1 MPWRVTLGQT
11 RSVVSAVLRYGL
23 AVLSVA
29 TAIGLALPLERSERA
44 PFVAP
49 ILCAVVASAWF
60 GGRGPG
66 WLAVLLAIASGK
78 YFFIAPLYSLAVGTE
93 VLPRFLVFAVSAVLA
108 HTLTTGRRRA
118 EQSLRQARDELEVRV
133 EARTADLRRAN
144 EALRAEIRQRQHAED
159 ALRILVEVTT
169 AASDTASVADL
180 ASACLKKICELRQW
194 SLGQV
199 WFPRPDTAAL
209 VCSRESFFSESHG
222 GALRAVSLAAPVA
235 RGQDLV
241 GRVWESKK
249 AAWITDVTTVSD
261 FPRGKAARAE
271 GLISGFVFPITAGD
285 EVLAVFEF
293 FSRSMRE
300 PDEPLLAAVETLG
313 QRLGD
318 ILERRH
324 AEDRLRRS
332 EAYLAEA
339 QRLSHT
345 GSWARNEYTGEAV
358 WSRELFQIFGYDPAT
373 TGPPGRAQLSRERVH
388 PDDRALYD
396 EMTERRHAEQKDYEF
411 DYRIVLP
418 DGAIRHIHSLG
429 HPVFDE
435 SGNLAEFLGMA
446 MDVTERKQAEE
457 QLREGART
465 LRLTTETIPHLIW
478 SARPD
483 GYIDYC
489 NQRLL
494 DFTGMTM
501 AEIRSLSGVF
511 HHPDDVESRS
521 KMWRVA
527 LTTGQPYELECRIR
541 SADGSYRWTVSRATA
556 LRDEDNRIVRWYGT
570 LTDIEDRRRA
580 EETLRQ
586 AQADLAHITRVT
598 TMGELTA
605 SLAHELN
612 QPLTAVVTSGGSSL
626 RWLAHEPP
634 RLDKAADAVRRMI
647 RDASRASEVIAHTR
661 ALLKKS
667 SEEKAP
673 FDITEVIR
681 DVLILV
687 QSAMARHG
695 IRQHGSLPPGLP
707 LVLGD
712 RVQLQQVVLNLVMN
726 GIEAM
731 AEISDRGRELS
742 VRAQR
747 HQLDDGPG
755 VLVSVED
762 TGPGLPPESL
772 DRVFEA
778 FYTTKAKGLG
788 MGLSIS
794 RSIVEAHGGRLWV
807 SVNNGP
813 GLTFQFVVPTPDPPS
828 P

>member
-1 MPWRVTLGQT
+1 MPGRASPDHT
-11 RSVVSAVLRYGL
+11 RALLSAALRYGL
-23 AVLSVA
+23 AVLSIA
-29 TAIGLALPLERSERA
+29 TAIGIALPLERAERT

-49 ILCAVVASAWF
+49 ILCAVVASSWF

-78 YFFIAPLYSLAVGTE
+78 YFFIAPVYSLAMSPE
-93 VLPRFLVFAVSAVLA
+93 ILPRFIVFAASAVLA
-108 HTLTTGRRRA
+108 HGLTGGRRRA
-118 EQSLRQARDELEVRV
+118 EQSLRQTRDELEVRV
-133 EARTADLRRAN
+133 ETRTADLRRVN

-159 ALRILVEVTT
+159 ALRILVDVTT

-180 ASACLKKICELRQW
+180 ASACLKKICELRRW

-199 WFPRPDTAAL
+199 WFPRPERAGL
-209 VCSRESFFSESHG
+209 VCCHESFFSEF
-222 GALRAVSLAAPVA
+222 ACREFRAASLATAVA
-235 RGQDLV
+235 HGHDLV
-241 GRVWESKK
+241 GRVWESKR
-249 AAWITDVTTVSD
+249 AAWITDVTTVAD
-261 FPRGKAARAE
+261 FPRGSAARAD
-271 GLISGFVFPITAGD
+271 GLISGFVFPITAGE

-293 FSRSMRE
+293 FSRSRRE
-300 PDEPLLAAVETLG
+300 PDEPLLTAVETLG

-345 GSWARNEYTGEAV
+345 GSWARNEHTGEAV

-388 PDDRALYD
+388 PDDRAFYD
-396 EMTERRHAEQKDYEF
+396 EITERRHAEQKDYEF

-435 SGNLAEFLGMA
+435 AGNLAEFFGMA

-501 AEIRSLSGVF
+501 AQIRSLGGVV
-511 HHPDDVESRS
+511 HHPEDVKPGS
-521 KMWRVA
+521 KMWQAA

-541 SADGSYRWTVSRATA
+541 CADGSYRWTVSRATA
-556 LRDEDNRIVRWYGT
+556 LRDEDDRIVRWYGT

-586 AQADLAHITRVT
+586 AQADLAHIARVT

-634 RLDKAADAVRRMI
+634 RLDKVADAVRRMI
-647 RDASRASEVIAHTR
+647 RDASRASEVIGHTR

-667 SEEKAP
+667 SEEKTP
-673 FDITEVIR
+673 LDITEVIR
-681 DVLILV
+681 DVSILV

-695 IRQHGSLPPGLP
+695 IRQHESLPTDLP
-707 LVLGD
+707 AVLGD

-731 AEISDRGRELS
+731 AEVADRGRELS

-747 HQLDDGPG
+747 HQIDDGPG

-762 TGPGLPPESL
+762 TGPGLEPENL
-772 DRVFEA
+772 ERVFEA

-807 SVNNGP
+807 SVNTGP
-813 GLTFQFVVPTPDPPS
+813 GLTFQFVLPAQGTPQA
-828 P
+828 

>member
-1 MPWRVTLGQT
+1 MILT
-11 RSVVSAVLRYGL
+11 VLRYGL
-23 AVLSVA
+23 AVVSVA
-29 TAIGLALPLERSERA
+29 TALGLALPLERSERA

-66 WLAVLLAIASGK
+66 WLAVLLAIVSGK
-78 YFFIAPLYSLAVGTE
+78 YFFIAPVHSLAVSTE
-93 VLPRFLVFAVSAVLA
+93 TLPRFLVFAISAVLA
-108 HTLTTGRRRA
+108 HALTVGRRRA
-118 EQSLRQARDELEVRV
+118 EQLLRQARDELEVRV
-133 EARTADLRRAN
+133 EARTAELRQAN
-144 EALRAEIRQRQHAED
+144 ETLRAEIRQRQHAED

-169 AASDTASVADL
+169 AASATASVADL
-180 ASACLKKICELRQW
+180 ASACLKKICELRGW

-199 WFPRPDTAAL
+199 WFPKPEAAGL
-209 VCSRESFFSESHG
+209 VCSPESSFFSDSDF
-222 GALRAVSLAAPVA
+222 GAFRAASLTMTMS
-235 RGQDLV
+235 RGQDLL
-241 GRVWESKK
+241 GRVWESKS
-249 AAWITDVTTVSD
+249 AEWITDLIDEGD
-261 FPRGKAARAE
+261 FLRADAARAT
-271 GLISGFVFPITAGD
+271 GLRAAFAFPVTAGE

-293 FSRSMRE
+293 LSREMRD
-300 PDEPLLAAVETLG
+300 PDEPLLTAVETLG

-318 ILERRH
+318 ILERRR

-332 EAYLAEA
+332 EAYLAEG

-358 WSRELFQIFGYDPAT
+358 WSQEQFQIFGYDPAT
-373 TGPPGRAQLSRERVH
+373 TSPPGRAQLSRERVH
-388 PDDRALYD
+388 PEDRALYD
-396 EMTERRHAEQKDYEF
+396 EVTEKRHREQKDYEF
-411 DYRIVLP
+411 NYRIVLP
-418 DGAIRHIHSLG
+418 DGSIRHIHSLG

-435 SGNLAEFLGMA
+435 SGSLAEFFGMT
-446 MDVTERKQAEE
+446 MDVTERKQAED

-501 AEIRSLSGVF
+501 AQIRSLGGVF

-521 KMWRVA
+521 KMWRAA
-527 LTTGQPYELECRIR
+527 LITGQPYELECRIR
-541 SADGSYRWTVSRATA
+541 GADGAYRWTVSRATA
-556 LRDEDNRIVRWYGT
+556 LRGEDGRIVRWYGT
-570 LTDIEDRRRA
+570 LTDVEDRRRA
-580 EETLRQ
+580 EETLRR

-612 QPLTAVVTSGGSSL
+612 QPLTAVVTSGGSCL
-626 RWLAHEPP
+626 RWLGHEPP

-647 RDASRASEVIAHTR
+647 RDASRASDVIAHTR

-667 SEEKAP
+667 SEEKSP
-673 FDITEVIR
+673 LDITEVIR
-681 DVLILV
+681 DVLTLV
-687 QSAMARHG
+687 QSEMVRHG
-695 IRQHGSLPPGLP
+695 IRQQGSLPTDLP
-707 LVLGD
+707 PVLGD

-726 GIEAM
+726 AIEAM
-731 AEISDRGRELS
+731 AEVSDRSRELS

-755 VLVSVED
+755 VFVSVQD
-762 TGPGLPPESL
+762 AGPGLAPEHL

-794 RSIVEAHGGRLWV
+794 RSIMEAHGGRLWV
-807 SVNNGP
+807 TVNDGP
-813 GLTFQFVVPTPDPPS
+813 GLTFQFVLPAPNTAPS
-828 P
+828 

>member
-1 MPWRVTLGQT
+1 
-11 RSVVSAVLRYGL
+11 
-23 AVLSVA
+23 
-29 TAIGLALPLERSERA
+29 
-44 PFVAP
+44 
-49 ILCAVVASAWF
+49 
-60 GGRGPG
+60 
-66 WLAVLLAIASGK
+66 
-78 YFFIAPLYSLAVGTE
+78 
-93 VLPRFLVFAVSAVLA
+93 
-108 HTLTTGRRRA
+108 
-118 EQSLRQARDELEVRV
+118 
-133 EARTADLRRAN
+133 
-144 EALRAEIRQRQHAED
+144 
-159 ALRILVEVTT
+159 
-169 AASDTASVADL
+169 
-180 ASACLKKICELRQW
+180 
-194 SLGQV
+194 
-199 WFPRPDTAAL
+199 
-209 VCSRESFFSESHG
+209 
-222 GALRAVSLAAPVA
+222 
-235 RGQDLV
+235 
-241 GRVWESKK
+241 
-249 AAWITDVTTVSD
+249 
-261 FPRGKAARAE
+261 
-271 GLISGFVFPITAGD
+271 
-285 EVLAVFEF
+285 
-293 FSRSMRE
+293 
-300 PDEPLLAAVETLG
+300 
-313 QRLGD
+313 
-318 ILERRH
+318 
-324 AEDRLRRS
+324 
-332 EAYLAEA
+332 
-339 QRLSHT
+339 
-345 GSWARNEYTGEAV
+345 
-358 WSRELFQIFGYDPAT
+358 
-373 TGPPGRAQLSRERVH
+373 
-388 PDDRALYD
+388 
-396 EMTERRHAEQKDYEF
+396 
-411 DYRIVLP
+411 
-418 DGAIRHIHSLG
+418 
-429 HPVFDE
+429 
-435 SGNLAEFLGMA
+435 MA
-446 MDVTERKQAEE
+446 MDVTERKQGEE

-501 AEIRSLSGVF
+501 AQIRSLGGVF
-511 HHPDDVESRS
+511 HHPDDVESRA
-521 KMWRVA
+521 KMWRAA

-541 SADGSYRWTVSRATA
+541 CADGSYRWTVSRATA
-556 LRDEDNRIVRWYGT
+556 LRDKDNRIVRWYGT

-673 FDITEVIR
+673 LDITEVIR

-813 GLTFQFVVPTPDPPS
+813 GLTFQFVVPAPDTPS